1 MVEWI
6 SLLAEVGFPVVV
18 TLYLLIRIEGKLE
31 SLSLSIGELTKTIVQ
46 LKE

>member
-1 MVEWI
+1 MAEWI
-6 SLLAEVGFPVVV
+6 SLLADVGFPVVV

-31 SLSLSIGELTKTIVQ
+31 SLSLSIAELTKTIIH

>member
-6 SLLAEVGFPVVV
+6 SLLADVGFPVVV
-18 TLYLLIRIEGKLE
+18 TLYLLIRIEGKVE
-31 SLSLSIGELTKTIVQ
+31 SLSLSITELTKTIIQ

>member
-6 SLLAEVGFPVVV
+6 SLLADVGFPVVV
-18 TLYLLIRIEGKLE
+18 TLYLLMRIEGKLE
-31 SLSLSIGELTKTIVQ
+31 SLSLSIGELAKTIIQ

>member
-1 MVEWI
+1 MAEWI
-6 SLLAEVGFPVVV
+6 SLLADVGFPVVV

-31 SLSLSIGELTKTIVQ
+31 SLALSIAELTKTIIQ

>member
-6 SLLAEVGFPVVV
+6 SLIAEVGFPVVV
-18 TLYLLIRIEGKLE
+18 TLYLLVRIESKLE
-31 SLSLSIGELTKTIVQ
+31 TLSLSISELTKTIVQ